1 MDSRQQKTT
10 VAGRVYE
17 DFEPSMD
24 WVKEPAID
32 TLRVYLPGFKKE
44 QMKVQVTTS
53 RNLRIS
59 GERPLGDGN
68 KWSRFLKEIP
78 IGSNYDPNRIGAKL
92 EKEAPKPPSQEAP
105 KPPKPPHEKA
115 QQAADPSKLKKQFS
129 RKQPAPAET
138 SEPLKPEKP
147 TSEPEAK
154 TGKADDGVGNGNIV
168 SRQTIEKEKEMSK
181 YEQKNTSNV
190 MAADAG
196 KQEKVDDFV
205 QDKTDKNEV
214 GKGIIRGSY
223 YNLQKKISSRFL
235 EIW

>member
-24 WVKEPAID
+24 WVREPAID
-32 TLRVYLPGFKKE
+32 TQGLSTRHPKIV
-44 QMKVQVTTS
+44 VTD
-53 RNLRIS
+53 NQ
-59 GERPLGDGN
+59 PQ
-68 KWSRFLKEIP
+68 EIIKP
-78 IGSNYDPNRIGAKL
+78 ST
-92 EKEAPKPPSQEAP
+92 EAPKPPSQEAP

-181 YEQKNTSNV
+181 YEQKNTSNG

-223 YNLQKKISSRFL
+223 YIFAKENFKQVFGDMVMEMKKSRNLKNCVLVVLFVVLGLAAFRYLRKSIN
-235 EIW
+235 